1 MVHFIWSISYAAYGM
16 VFIKSL
22 NNIFSAYQLTFLVLQ
37 TIGIC
42 CTMLIMWEALELGL
56 NRTLSSEWCAVIV
69 FGPVIGFIIVCFR
82 CDSDTQLMWVNV
94 LTILYSVIMVLLSVA
109 IIVGG
114 GNCPINLTAV
124 FLSFMAGIHVVAAL
138 LHWDFGTLV
147 CGIVYWIGIPSCFIF
162 LQIYMIANIN
172 DVSWGTRSSG
182 GGGGKEKKPL
192 LQKVKDFY
200 ESNNKWVGVKKYLEY
215 FWDPKVEDKPGEAET
230 DGASIGNPETL
241 QTKTEDSVE
250 TSSSSSEDEDK
261 QKDENAMKEDGFD
274 YAAEENEGSIE
285 YKSNGTIKKGSSYLN
300 DNNSISPFAVCGGAR
315 VGSFRAAYMQKSKQ
329 NESNEQNES
338 GDKRDKLKRFS
349 SVYFDS
355 KTRDTGQPKR
365 VIFQERK
372 VSHFQIFFGTVPF
385 I

>member
-1 MVHFIWSISYAAYGM
+1 MEYIIYGM

-37 TIGIC
+37 SIGIC

-69 FGPVIGFIIVCFR
+69 FGPVIGFIIVCFKF
-82 CDSDTQLMWVNV
+82 DSETQLMWVNV

-114 GNCPINLTAV
+114 GNCPINLTV
-124 FLSFMAGIHVVAAL
+124 IFLSFMAGIHVVAAL
-138 LHWDFGTLV
+138 LHWDFKTLV

-182 GGGGKEKKPL
+182 GGGGQEKKPL

-230 DGASIGNPETL
+230 DGASIGNPEAV
-241 QTKTEDSVE
+241 QTKVEDSVE
-250 TSSSSSEDEDK
+250 ISSSSSEDEDK
-261 QKDENAMKEDGFD
+261 QNDEDAMNEDGFGS
-274 YAAEENEGSIE
+274 AAEENEGSID
-285 YKSNGTIKKGSSYLN
+285 YRSNGTIKKGYLKD
-300 DNNSISPFAVCGGAR
+300 DNISISPFAVCGGTR
-315 VGSFRAAYMQKSKQ
+315 VGSFRTAYMQKSIKHKHS
-329 NESNEQNES
+329 ESSDGKKHQF
-338 GDKRDKLKRFS
+338 KRFAS
-349 SVYFDS
+349 AFNLES
-355 KTRDTGQPKR
+355 KARASGPLTKQ
-365 VIFQERK
+365 IISQETK
-372 VSHFQIFFGTVPF
+372 VSHFQFFFGTVPF

>member
-1 MVHFIWSISYAAYGM
+1 M

-37 TIGIC
+37 SIGIC

-69 FGPVIGFIIVCFR
+69 FGPVIGFIIVCFK

-114 GNCPINLTAV
+114 GNCPINLTVV

-138 LHWDFGTLV
+138 LHWDFKTLV

-215 FWDPKVEDKPGEAET
+215 FWDPKVEDKSCEAET
-230 DGASIGNPETL
+230 DGASIGNPEAL
-241 QTKTEDSVE
+241 QTKEEDSVE

-261 QKDENAMKEDGFD
+261 QNDEDAMNEDGFNS
-274 YAAEENEGSIE
+274 AAEENEGSID
-285 YKSNGTIKKGSSYLN
+285 YRSNGTIKKGYLKD
-300 DNNSISPFAVCGGAR
+300 DNNLISPFAVCGGTR
-315 VGSFRAAYMQKSKQ
+315 VGSFRTAYMQKSIKHKQ
-329 NESNEQNES
+329 NESS
-338 GDKRDKLKRFS
+338 DGKRSQLKRFPS
-349 SVYFDS
+349 AFNLES
-355 KTRDTGQPKR
+355 KTRASGPLTKQ
-365 VIFQERK
+365 IISQETK
-372 VSHFQIFFGTVPF
+372 VSHFQIFVGTVPF